1 MSTISNQIIPAL
13 KIYILI
19 FFIYFLSI
27 YGFIYCIIFSGHFLV
42 SHFFPKVKR
51 EMDFGHF
58 KNVHIGISGKS
69 FEKEGL
75 KWAIAA

>member
-1 MSTISNQIIPAL
+1 
-13 KIYILI
+13 
-19 FFIYFLSI
+19 
-27 YGFIYCIIFSGHFLV
+27 
-42 SHFFPKVKR
+42 
-51 EMDFGHF
+51 MDFGHF